1 MFSANCEMTGI
12 TFVDDSSLG
21 VTSTYAP
28 PSTLSATE
36 QVRAEASHTIQL
48 LSNLAQHWER
58 LLFSTGG
65 AINLQ
70 KSHWYIM
77 TWNWLNGKAHL
88 ATAADAPGSISL
100 TTGDNTYR
108 DIIPRL
114 APTDSF
120 RTLGVYLSPSGT
132 QRRQI
137 QILRGHADSY
147 YSNVTNSTF
156 TPEEAIISYS
166 QYLHPRLAYPL
177 PCTMLS
183 QANCRYI
190 QAPALTALL
199 PKLHINR
206 HAPRVVVFGGKTFGG
221 LGLKDYFID
230 QGYQQLRYLIGHIKL
245 NDDVGQQF
253 LILLSYVQ
261 LLTGTSTSV
270 FHQPYQLFKPWIEHT
285 WVSTI

>member
-1 MFSANCEMTGI
+1 MPLATFQSACSRLIVKMTGI
-12 TFVDDSSLG
+12 TFVDDSSLS
-21 VTSTYAP
+21 VTSTYTPNA
-28 PSTLSATE
+28 TLSATE
-36 QVRAEASHTIQL
+36 QVQAKASHTIQL

-132 QRRQI
+132 QGRQI
-137 QILRGHADSY
+137 QILWGHADSY
-147 YSNVTNSTF
+147 
-156 TPEEAIISYS
+156 IIPTWQTQPSHRRRQS
-166 QYLHPRLAYPL
+166 FRILSICTHTLPTLYPA
-177 PCTMLS
+177 PCSLK
-183 QANCRYI
+183 
-190 QAPALTALL
+190 LTAD
-199 PKLHINR
+199 
-206 HAPRVVVFGGKTFGG
+206 T
-221 LGLKDYFID
+221 
-230 QGYQQLRYLIGHIKL
+230 
-245 NDDVGQQF
+245 
-253 LILLSYVQ
+253 
-261 LLTGTSTSV
+261 
-270 FHQPYQLFKPWIEHT
+270 
-285 WVSTI
+285 